1 MIILIKTTTTKKK
14 IRRIKQKANE
24 HEINETVF
32 QSHCENH
39 ESRKL

>member
-1 MIILIKTTTTKKK
+1 MIILIKTTTKKK
-14 IRRIKQKANE
+14 KLEKLNKKANE

>member
-1 MIILIKTTTTKKK
+1 MIILIKTTTKKK
-14 IRRIKQKANE
+14 LEKLNKKANE